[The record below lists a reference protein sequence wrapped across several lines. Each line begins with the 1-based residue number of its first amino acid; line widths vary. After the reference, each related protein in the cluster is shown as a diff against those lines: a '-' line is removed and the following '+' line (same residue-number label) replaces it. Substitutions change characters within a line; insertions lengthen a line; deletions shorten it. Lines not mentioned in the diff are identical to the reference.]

1 MKDRFSKANL
11 RADLE
16 LAIMRIQQEWDF
28 DLSNGTAQLNAKSTY
43 DLIKKS
49 VAYGELR
56 AIEAIIE
63 NYLD

>member
-28 DLSNGTAQLNAKSTY
+28 DLSKRNSPAQRK
-43 DLIKKS
+43 
-49 VAYGELR
+49 V
-56 AIEAIIE
+56 
-63 NYLD
+63 YL

>member
-11 RADLE
+11 RKDLE
-16 LAIMRIQQEWDF
+16 LRLMLIQKEWYF
-28 DLSNGTAQLNAKSTY
+28 DLSNGTAQLSAKSTY

-56 AIEAIIE
+56 AIESVIE
-63 NYLD
+63 TYLD